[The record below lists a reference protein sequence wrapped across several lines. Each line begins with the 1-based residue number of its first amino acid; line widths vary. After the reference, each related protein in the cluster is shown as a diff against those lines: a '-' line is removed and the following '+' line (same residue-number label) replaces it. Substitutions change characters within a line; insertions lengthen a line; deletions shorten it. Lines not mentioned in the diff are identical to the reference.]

1 MLLFFYRT
9 WSFAWQNFWRNLG
22 LSLITILILV
32 MTLISFDVALT
43 VRGITTTAVKMVEQ
57 KVDVSLLFKPTAQPQ
72 RIEEIRGVLQKTPAV
87 SSLTFK
93 TPEEVLNEFKTLHA
107 GNAEILSAL
116 NEVDKNP
123 LGAAIVIQAKNTKD
137 YEQIL
142 QVINIPEYDEIIES
156 KTFDDQG
163 PIIEKIGFI
172 TNRAQQAS
180 LILGALLTIVAFLI
194 IFNVIRLG
202 IQGYGEE
209 IGIMKLVGASNW
221 FVRLPFLLNVIFYCI
236 LAWLVNLGA
245 LYVSLYFVDPY
256 LARFFAGTDFTL
268 IGYFNKN
275 FLMFF
280 GAELVGLVALGV
292 LSASL
297 AMRRHL
303 RI

>member
-1 MLLFFYRT
+1 M
-9 WSFAWQNFWRNLG
+9 
-22 LSLITILILV
+22 
-32 MTLISFDVALT
+32 
-43 VRGITTTAVKMVEQ
+43 
-57 KVDVSLLFKPTAQPQ
+57 
-72 RIEEIRGVLQKTPAV
+72 
-87 SSLTFK
+87 
-93 TPEEVLNEFKTLHA
+93 HA

-142 QVINIPEYDEIIES
+142 QVINIPEYNEIIEN

-163 PIIEKIGFI
+163 PIIQKIGFI
-172 TNRAQQAS
+172 TSRAQQAS

-202 IQGYGEE
+202 IEGYGEE

-245 LYVSLYFVDPY
+245 LYVSLYFADPY
-256 LARFFAGTDFTL
+256 LARFFAGADFTL

-280 GAELVGLVALGV
+280 GAELIGLIILGV